1 MDAYM
6 KRRRLSAMVVDGASL
21 TIGPI
26 VMRKLR
32 PGEAAMMPTMIE
44 SKVGVTREEALELR
58 AGGAQGRR
66 SSSERCRGARSAGR
80 SRVRCRQ
87 R

>member
-1 MDAYM
+1 M
-6 KRRRLSAMVVDGASL
+6 KRSRLSAMVVDGASL

-26 VMRKLR
+26 VLRKLR

-44 SKVGVTREEALELR
+44 SKVGVSDEEAQALVPEAR
-58 AGGAQGRR
+58 KIAERFPDDRGGA
-66 SSSERCRGARSAGR
+66 RGPGR
-80 SRVRCRQ
+80 SRVRCGQ